1 MKLLIAEDDLFFQT
15 LLRQILEPDFDITVA
30 DDGSRAWELLQESDA
45 PRIAILD
52 WIMPGLTGPEVCR
65 KVRACSSL
73 ASMYLIVLTS
83 KNSTAD
89 VVAGLRAGA
98 DDYITKPPVAVELRA
113 RVRLG
118 QRIVNLQDALQCK
131 ALSERESIH
140 GSSLPL
146 TSAKAHSR
154 GVVLEETCCA
164 AAKTNR

>member
-1 MKLLIAEDDLFFQT
+1 MKLLIAEDDLFFQN
-15 LLRQILEPDFDITVA
+15 LLRQILEPDFDIAVA
-30 DDGSRAWELLQESDA
+30 DDGCRAWELLQEPDA
-45 PRIAILD
+45 AQIAILD

-73 ASMYLIVLTS
+73 ASIYLIVLTS

-98 DDYITKPPVAVELRA
+98 DDYITKPPIAAELRA

-118 QRIVNLQDALQCK
+118 HRIVSLQEALQGK
-131 ALSERESIH
+131 TLSERESIH
-140 GSSLPL
+140 GNSSLL
-146 TSAKAHSR
+146 TSGRAHSLSVAL
-154 GVVLEETCCA
+154 GETCSP